1 MAELLCAEAFYY
13 YENRAIYEALLRISN
28 RGDGESIDCVLLL
41 QREDYYHKGQADYCN
56 TNVADVIVAK
66 QRNGPTRAIKLTF
79 RPELSRFES
88 YAPLE
93 Q

>member
-1 MAELLCAEAFYY
+1 MSRKDVIRLLRELPQSIAAEA
-13 YENRAIYEALLRISN
+13 AVL
-28 RGDGESIDCVLLL
+28 GSIIIEQDADVVLLL
-41 QREDYYHKGQADYCN
+41 HREDYYHNGQADYCN
-56 TNVADVIVAK
+56 TNVADVTVAK
-66 QRNGPTRAIKLTF
+66 QRSGPTGAIKLTF